1 MGESTPDMAAPFE
14 IYENITGISLVCG
27 KNVDRDLGHFAQIL
41 AQGYQAKYPQAKFR
55 NADWSEL

>member
-41 AQGYQAKYPQAKFR
+41 A
-55 NADWSEL
+55 